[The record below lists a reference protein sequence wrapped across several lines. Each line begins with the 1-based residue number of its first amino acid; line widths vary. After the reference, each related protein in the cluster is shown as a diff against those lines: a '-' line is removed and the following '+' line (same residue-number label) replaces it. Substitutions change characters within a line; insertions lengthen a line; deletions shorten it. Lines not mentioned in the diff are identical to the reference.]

1 MEVEIRTEPGCQEP
15 KIVILAGEES
25 RWSQS
30 GFPTTKAKLDAL
42 IEEETKIEY
51 SLDENGEPMVWPK
64 VTYGYEDWEAE
75 VYAATPEQVQA
86 VRDLIDSSVASTN
99 NDTTI
104 LNIITEEAEGYFE
117 GQKSAQD
124 VAKVIQSRVQ
134 TYVSE
139 NS

>member
-1 MEVEIRTEPGCQEP
+1 MI
-15 KIVILAGEES
+15 K
-25 RWSQS
+25 
-30 GFPTTKAKLDAL
+30 
-42 IEEETKIEY
+42 
-51 SLDENGEPMVWPK
+51 
-64 VTYGYEDWEAE
+64 
-75 VYAATPEQVQA
+75 
-86 VRDLIDSSVASTN
+86 DLIDSSVASTN

-104 LNIITEEAEGYFE
+104 LNIISEEAQGYFE